1 VKRNPFQREGDAFY
15 LVMVIGIAALAVIAV
30 SAINARAGAVVGLLL
45 IVAALVVIWR
55 WTRHAISTP
64 DDDE

>member
-45 IVAALVVIWR
+45 ICAALVVVWR
-55 WTRHAISTP
+55 WTRRAISKP
-64 DDDE
+64 DE

>member
-55 WTRHAISTP
+55 WTRHAISGP
-64 DDDE
+64 D

>member
-1 VKRNPFQREGDAFY
+1 MKRNPFQREGDAFY

-45 IVAALVVIWR
+45 IVAALVVVWR
-55 WTRHAISTP
+55 WTRRAISTP

>member
-1 VKRNPFQREGDAFY
+1 MKRNPFQREGDAFY
-15 LVMVIGIAALAVIAV
+15 LVMVIGVAALVVIAV

-55 WTRHAISTP
+55 WTRHAISGP
-64 DDDE
+64 D